1 MNQVPRQGG
10 ADAAMP
16 LFSSRAVETAKTV
29 ETAKAVETVRAAGTA
44 RAVEAAK
51 PTEVLVGCARWAI
64 PRAHADRFP
73 PSGSHLERYAKCFN
87 AVEINSSFYGPH
99 RPSTYARW
107 AASTPPHFRF
117 SVKVPKEITHAR
129 RLVGATDAL
138 GAFLAE
144 ATMLGAK
151 LGPLLVQLPPSF
163 AYSSGVAGA
172 FFSELRKRFTG
183 SVVFE
188 PRHPTWFAA
197 DVERL
202 LIDHQV
208 ARVAADPAPV
218 PAAALPGG
226 FRGLTYYRL
235 HGSPRMY
242 YSAYSPA
249 YLEALAETLAGAAR
263 SAPAWCIFDNTALD
277 AATPDGL
284 LLIERIA
291 QIERLREGSPSAGAR
306 P

>member
-1 MNQVPRQGG
+1 MIEARRQGAG
-10 ADAAMP
+10 AALP
-16 LFSSRAVETAKTV
+16 SSS
-29 ETAKAVETVRAAGTA
+29 GG
-44 RAVEAAK
+44 AVEAAK
-51 PTEVLVGCARWAI
+51 PIEVLVGCARWAI

-73 PSGSHLERYAKCFN
+73 PGGSHLERYAGCFN

-107 AASTPPHFRF
+107 AASTPPSFRF
-117 SVKVPKEITHAR
+117 SVKVPKEITHER

-138 GAFLAE
+138 ERFLAE
-144 ATMLGAK
+144 ASMLGAK

-163 AYSSGVAGA
+163 AYSSGVAA
-172 FFSELRKRFTG
+172 FFSELRRRFTG
-183 SVVFE
+183 SVVLE
-188 PRHPTWFAA
+188 PRHPTWFEA

-202 LIDHQV
+202 LVDHQV
-208 ARVAADPAPV
+208 ARAAVDPAPV

-242 YSAYSPA
+242 YSAYSPE
-249 YLEALAETLAGAAR
+249 YIGSLAETLVGAAR

-277 AATPDGL
+277 ASTPDGL
-284 LLIERIA
+284 LLLEQIA
-291 QIERLREGSPSAGAR
+291 NCRKEAAGQPRRRLRASG
-306 P
+306 

>member
-1 MNQVPRQGG
+1 MIQAPRQGG

-16 LFSSRAVETAKTV
+16 LFSGK
-29 ETAKAVETVRAAGTA
+29 
-44 RAVEAAK
+44 AVEAARSIG
-51 PTEVLVGCARWAI
+51 VLVGCARWAI

-73 PSGSHLERYAKCFN
+73 PDGSHLERYARCFN

-129 RLVGATDAL
+129 RLVGATDVL
-138 GAFLAE
+138 EGFLAE
-144 ATMLGAK
+144 AGMLGAK

-163 AYSSGVAGA
+163 AYSSSVAGA
-172 FFSELRKRFTG
+172 FFSELRKRFAG

-188 PRHPTWFAA
+188 PRHPTWFA
-197 DVERL
+197 DEVERL
-202 LIDHQV
+202 LVDHQV

-218 PAAALPGG
+218 PAAAQPGG
-226 FRGLTYYRL
+226 FRGLVYYRL

-242 YSAYSPA
+242 YSAYSPE
-249 YLEALAETLAGAAR
+249 YIGTLAETLVGAAG
-263 SAPAWCIFDNTALD
+263 SAPTWCIFDNTAID
-277 AATPDGL
+277 ASTPDGL
-284 LLIERIA
+284 LLIEHIER
-291 QIERLREGSPSAGAR
+291 IERLRERAQSAGAR

>member
-1 MNQVPRQGG
+1 MIQAPIQSG
-10 ADAAMP
+10 AVATAAS
-16 LFSSRAVETAKTV
+16 LSGS
-29 ETAKAVETVRAAGTA
+29 
-44 RAVEAAK
+44 AVEAAN
-51 PTEVLVGCARWAI
+51 PTMARVGCARWSI
-64 PRAHADRFP
+64 PRAHAERFP
-73 PSGSHLERYAKCFN
+73 TSGSHLERYARRFN

-129 RLVGATDAL
+129 RLVGAIDAL
-138 GAFLAE
+138 ETFLAE

-163 AYSSGVAGA
+163 AYSAAVAGA
-172 FFSELRKRFTG
+172 FFSELRRRFAG

-188 PRHPTWFAA
+188 PRHPTWFTD

-208 ARVAADPAPV
+208 ARVAADPAPT

-226 FRGLTYYRL
+226 FRGLVYYRL

-242 YSAYSPA
+242 YSAYPPD
-249 YLEALAETLAGAAR
+249 YLAALAETLAGAAR
-263 SAPAWCIFDNTALD
+263 SAAAWCIFDNTALD

-284 LLIERIA
+284 SLIERLER
-291 QIERLREGSPSAGAR
+291 IERQSRRVDVPER
-306 P
+306 RTD

>member
-1 MNQVPRQGG
+1 MEAVK
-10 ADAAMP
+10 P
-16 LFSSRAVETAKTV
+16 L
-29 ETAKAVETVRAAGTA
+29 
-44 RAVEAAK
+44 
-51 PTEVLVGCARWAI
+51 EVLVGCARWSI

-73 PSGSHLERYAKCFN
+73 PDGSHLERYARRFN

-129 RLVGATDAL
+129 RLVGAAEVL
-138 GAFLAE
+138 ESFLAE
-144 ATMLGAK
+144 AGMLGAK

-163 AYSSGVAGA
+163 AYNAGVARA
-172 FFSELRKRFTG
+172 FFSELRRRFTG
-183 SVVFE
+183 GVVFE
-188 PRHPTWFAA
+188 PRHPTWFTDEA
-197 DVERL
+197 EEL
-202 LIDHQV
+202 LVDHQV

-226 FRGLTYYRL
+226 FRGVTYYRL
-235 HGSPRMY
+235 HGSPKMY
-242 YSAYSPA
+242 YSAYAPA
-249 YLEALAETLAGAAR
+249 YLEALAGTLAGAAR

-284 LLIERIA
+284 SLIE
-291 QIERLREGSPSAGAR
+291 QLERLERAPQSGVERVGPSGREPL
-306 P
+306 